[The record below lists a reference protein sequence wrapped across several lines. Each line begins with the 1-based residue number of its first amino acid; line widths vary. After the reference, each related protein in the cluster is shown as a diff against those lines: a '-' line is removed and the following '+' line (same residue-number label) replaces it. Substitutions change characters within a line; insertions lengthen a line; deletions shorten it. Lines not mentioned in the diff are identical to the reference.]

1 MGDWNVKGC
10 LIPLVTPFDERGR
23 LDEPALR
30 NLVNYLIEEQ
40 AADAI
45 LPCGTTGESPT
56 LSHKEHMMVI
66 EVVQEETGGRVPVI
80 AGTGSNSTAEAIE
93 MTVAAEKLG
102 VDGSLQ
108 VSPYYNRPSQEGIYQ
123 HYRAIAESTSLPLI
137 LYNIPFRTGRNIE
150 LDTMLR
156 LSEIDNIVGV
166 KEASGDILQV
176 GAIIEETRK
185 AGVEFF
191 IYSGEDPVTFLVL
204 CLGGHGCIAAV
215 GHVLGA
221 EFSRMCRLV
230 WEGKVEEARDIHF
243 RVLPLV
249 RALFYEPNPTAIK
262 QALNWMGIEVGGLR
276 LPLLA
281 MTDKGKET
289 LRTGHAGAGK
299 GIPRGLS
306 LKVPQ
311 DSTDLTATKSAMEKR
326 LASWPRAIRVRLKR
340 GGHNVSRGDRPGHPE
355 GGPQA

>member
-1 MGDWNVKGC
+1 MYRWSGGKTEEVWMGVWNVKGC
-10 LIPLVTPFDERGR
+10 LIPLVTPFDERGE

-45 LPCGTTGESPT
+45 VPCGTTGESPT

-66 EVVQEETGGRVPVI
+66 DVVREETAGRVPVI
-80 AGTGSNSTAEAIE
+80 AGTGSNSTAEAIQ

-108 VSPYYNRPSQEGIYQ
+108 VSPYYNRPSQQGIYE
-123 HYRAIAESTSLPLI
+123 HYKAIAESTSLPLI
-137 LYNIPFRTGRNIE
+137 VYNIPFRTGRNIE
-150 LDTMLR
+150 VDTMLR
-156 LSEIDNIVGV
+156 LSEIENIVGV

-176 GAIIEETRK
+176 SSIIEETSK
-185 AGVEFF
+185 AGSDFF

-230 WEGKVEEARDIHF
+230 WEGKVEEARELNF
-243 RVLPLV
+243 RVMPLV
-249 RALFYEPNPTAIK
+249 RALFCEPNPTAIK
-262 QALNWMGIEVGGLR
+262 QALNWMGVAVGGMR
-276 LPLLA
+276 LPLLP

-289 LRTGHAGAGK
+289 LRAAMLQLGK
-299 GIPRGLS
+299 
-306 LKVPQ
+306 
-311 DSTDLTATKSAMEKR
+311 
-326 LASWPRAIRVRLKR
+326 AS
-340 GGHNVSRGDRPGHPE
+340 PE
-355 GGPQA
+355 DCR